1 MLAGVLPLA
10 GLGYAARRSERAA
23 RALGLEPV
31 PRRSLVASVLPGVA
45 ACVCLGLA
53 AAQPGLRSTHRQAV
67 RSQSEIVYVID
78 VSHSMAAAQSP
89 GDLTRLARARTVVR
103 RLHDATADV
112 PSGIAG
118 LTDRVLPF
126 VFPTTD
132 AAVFD
137 ATLQQS
143 VLIEAPPPQ
152 EVSTNATSF
161 DALTGLAGNDFFDRT
176 AKRRTC
182 VLVTDGESQSYPIAD
197 VADALGGDRGC
208 RFVAVR
214 VGGSG
219 ERVFGPDGVPEP
231 GYAPNPA
238 AAAQL
243 ETLARVLNGRSFA
256 ESDLTGAVS
265 VLRADAET
273 GPVAATPVRSTVR
286 ALAPWLALAALV
298 LTIAFAWSRLR
309 RGQKRLGRI
318 HSEA

>member
-1 MLAGVLPLA
+1 M
-10 GLGYAARRSERAA
+10 
-23 RALGLEPV
+23 
-31 PRRSLVASVLPGVA
+31 ASVLPGVA

-182 VLVTDGESQSYPIAD
+182 VLVTDGESQSYPIGD

-286 ALAPWLALAALV
+286 ALMRGSAGKQTCQDVDHAAKTSGSG
-298 LTIAFAWSRLR
+298 LTDARYSAGHQA
-309 RGQKRLGRI
+309 RGTEIRAR
-318 HSEA
+318 A